1 MNEIIGKITP
11 EQTIKGRISVAGIS
25 KVVSNVDDVQINGT
39 SIVVDKVANI
49 PIATSTVQGVIRAG
63 NTAYGI
69 VANSQGDL
77 YIMPAKNQNI
87 DNRTPKD
94 DYSSD
99 ANNRCP
105 IVPSHLDYAV
115 KQAMCDG
122 KGDEWTDEEKSSAR
136 ERLGVNIDVNKEYVD
151 NQNDLQN
158 IKISELSDNVDTKI
172 SDQYPVNSSGYF
184 LENRIFI
191 GDGDNNINNAFTSVR
206 RMPEG
211 SSVVTG
217 TLLNGASFGVNSDG
231 SASFL
236 HKTYDLSST
245 KGNLKSGRNNAVLR
259 FYATR
264 NGTSSE
270 GKIQFAINNTSSS
283 TPPESAY
290 KDVAMFDDIK
300 QVMCYDK
307 GDKWTEAEKAKA
319 QEKLG
324 IVVIT
329 QEEYDL
335 LEVKGEK
342 TIYIII

>member
-11 EQTIKGRISVAGIS
+11 VQTINGRISVTGIN

-49 PIATSTVQGVIRAG
+49 ETASSITVSSTGKLQVNSAG
-63 NTAYGI
+63 NT
-69 VANSQGDL
+69 S
-77 YIMPAKNQNI
+77 I
-87 DNRTPKD
+87 DRRTG
-94 DYSSD
+94 STFVS
-99 ANNRCP
+99 AGA
-105 IVPSHLDYAV
+105 IDYAV

-122 KGDEWTDEEKSSAR
+122 KGTEWTDEEKSIAR
-136 ERLGVNIDVNKEYVD
+136 ERLGVEIDVNKEYVD
-151 NQNDLQN
+151 IQNDLQN
-158 IKISELSDNVDTKI
+158 IKISELSDKVDTKI
-172 SDQYPVNSSGYF
+172 PDQYPENSSGYF
-184 LENRIFI
+184 LENKIFI

-259 FYATR
+259 FFATR
-264 NGTSSE
+264 NGTNSE

-300 QVMCYDK
+300 QVMCYNK
-307 GDKWTEAEKAKA
+307 GEKWTEAEKAKA
-319 QEKLG
+319 QERMG

-335 LEVKGEK
+335 LEVKGEN
-342 TIYIII
+342 TIYIIT

>member
-25 KVVSNVDDVQINGT
+25 KVVSSVDDVQINGT

-49 PIATSTVQGVIRAG
+49 PIATSTKLGAVKTPGS
-63 NTAYGI
+63 TYGI
-69 VANSQGDL
+69 
-77 YIMPAKNQNI
+77 NI
-87 DNRTPKD
+87 DGSTGNVSTQKASDNDINVRTN
-94 DYSSD
+94 SF
-99 ANNRCP
+99 RP
-105 IVPSHLDYAV
+105 IVPANLDYAV
-115 KQAMCDG
+115 KVAMCDG

-307 GDKWTEAEKAKA
+307 GDKWTEDEKAKA
-319 QEKLG
+319 QERLG